1 MASDLYNKMGPA
13 QQRTQQQQSPKE
25 AALNLARQY
34 GYQITPEQENDPDA
48 IMRMVLQS
56 GSVFQNRLPL
66 AQNIVR
72 QFMGRR

>member
-13 QQRTQQQQSPKE
+13 QQQTQSQQSPKE

-72 QFMGRR
+72 QFMSRR